1 MEKKSRSRVFLL
13 KLCSHEK
20 AIIRGICLLLVMLV
34 VSMAFSGFCS
44 VTTTTEYKQIKSTT
58 IDFAASAENNAAFL
72 KQYNTLRNGTS
83 NAIADSE
90 DIKSSKDM
98 IGDAVS
104 NMYSA
109 AVSLNFQKEK
119 MMDLTDEE
127 PESAQTEAE
136 TEPASA
142 NADEAQTQPETQ
154 PPATE
159 PETAAPQT
167 SATTQAA
174 TQPQTTA
181 PQTTQEQTTET
192 AGSAVTAA
200 ASVNTISVKTPPETL
215 MLDENGVPVN
225 YTRVIKG
232 NASAYAGDGRTATGT
247 VPVPGSVAVNPN
259 IIPYGTKM
267 WIVSDDGS
275 YVYGYAVAEDTG
287 GFIHWSNAPVADLFF
302 DSESACYAFGR
313 RNITI
318 YILE

>member
-1 MEKKSRSRVFLL
+1 METKSRSRVFLL

-20 AIIRGICLLLVMLV
+20 AIIRSICLLLAMLV
-34 VSMAFSGFCS
+34 VSTAFSGFCS
-44 VTTTTEYKQIKSTT
+44 VTTTSEYKQIKSTT

-72 KQYNTLRNGTS
+72 KQYNTLRTGTS
-83 NAIADSE
+83 NAIADSD

-109 AVSLNFQKEK
+109 AASLNFQTDETTY
-119 MMDLTDEE
+119 LSDEE

-136 TEPASA
+136 PQAA
-142 NADEAQTQPETQ
+142 PVAVTQAETETQ

-167 SATTQAA
+167 TAAQTTTTEPATTSD
-174 TQPQTTA
+174 TT
-181 PQTTQEQTTET
+181 TDSSGT
-192 AGSAVTAA
+192 ALTAA
-200 ASVNTISVKTPPETL
+200 ASVSTISVKTPPETL

-225 YTRVIKG
+225 YTKVIKG

-247 VPVPGSVAVNPN
+247 VPVPGSIAVNPN

-287 GFIHWSNAPVADLFF
+287 GFIHWSNAPIADLFF

>member
-1 MEKKSRSRVFLL
+1 MEKKSRSRVFLV

-20 AIIRGICLLLVMLV
+20 AIIRSICLLMAMLV

-72 KQYNTLRNGTS
+72 KQYNTLRTGTS
-83 NAIADSE
+83 NAIADSD

-98 IGDAVS
+98 IGDAVA

-136 TEPASA
+136 TEPESTSA
-142 NADEAQTQPETQ
+142 AADEAQTQPETQ
-154 PPATE
+154 QPATE

-167 SATTQAA
+167 TAAVQAT
-174 TQPQTTA
+174 TTA
-181 PQTTQEQTTET
+181 PQTAQEQTTQT
-192 AGSAVTAA
+192 SGSVLTAA
-200 ASVNTISVKTPPETL
+200 ASVSTISVKTPPETL

-225 YTRVIKG
+225 YTKVIKG

-247 VPVPGSVAVNPN
+247 VPVPGSIAVNPN

-287 GFIHWSNAPVADLFF
+287 GFIHWSNAPIADLFF

>member
-1 MEKKSRSRVFLL
+1 MEKKSRSRVFLV

-20 AIIRGICLLLVMLV
+20 AIIRSICLLMAMLV

-83 NAIADSE
+83 NAIADSD

-109 AVSLNFQKEK
+109 AASLNFQTDETTY
-119 MMDLTDEE
+119 LFDEE

-136 TEPASA
+136 PQAA
-142 NADEAQTQPETQ
+142 PVAVTQAETETQ

-167 SATTQAA
+167 TAAQTTTTEPATTSD
-174 TQPQTTA
+174 TT
-181 PQTTQEQTTET
+181 TDSSGT
-192 AGSAVTAA
+192 ALTAA
-200 ASVNTISVKTPPETL
+200 ASVSTISVKTPPETL

-225 YTRVIKG
+225 YTKVIKG

-247 VPVPGSVAVNPN
+247 VPVPGSIAVNPN

-287 GFIHWSNAPVADLFF
+287 GFIHWSNAPIADLFF